1 MPDARMPYHAIC
13 SGAPKQSENIAWC
26 SWGVLHA
33 TKKGGNAVRG
43 ATDNVGWSWKH
54 LVKFTCAIILAQAIY
69 WLLIDDKLLRSP
81 PQSAITMIAPTQ
93 FEIASLKA
101 PTLEA
106 LQQAQF
112 TTAEAS
118 FSHCCDTASFAA
130 RMTFPIENVPS
141 TGLGII
147 STLQVDNYLLL
158 VNGSVIVGHGRME
171 PGAQTFH
178 GQRTFLTRIPSGL
191 LKVGN
196 NELTYITIRDG
207 FPYTDISPPIMA
219 EYDSLQGF
227 AAQRLWVMNSYPLLG
242 GMLLSILGVVAAI
255 MAVRSDDRPFA
266 GWLSLLCAAF
276 AANALY
282 EVVVDPPFGGL
293 GRMIAFFAVN
303 LAVPTAVLGFVVA
316 WSQRPMRWL
325 TLGLLALY
333 GLAIATIVA
342 MLSLQSMPAG
352 FDNASTIWSGYHLVV
367 AGMTLGYMLWHFAT
381 HRDDRIGEFAILSVL
396 VTTGLIDGL
405 SHYFPDQRWMEQN
418 LAFAA
423 PFLMMAM
430 IIAFIARNI
439 RLFQSQETM
448 TRWLRTRVEEREAEL
463 GIAHQREQQLVRATA
478 HHDERRRIMRDL
490 HDGLGSQLMAM
501 LLAARMG
508 DAEPKGVAE
517 GLQSV
522 VDEMRLMVDSMDSA
536 GDSLAS
542 ALAIFR
548 QRITPQIQS
557 VGVALQW
564 EDSTDGPVEGF
575 GPRDVLQIFRIL
587 QEAATN
593 ALKHASAS
601 EIGILI
607 SPGQN
612 ESTSDISVS
621 DNGRGF
627 DVIDQAAG
635 RGLRNMRA
643 RAQTVGGEIVVS
655 PRASGGTTMRL
666 TLPIPSDQT
675 VETHTLAEETAA

>member
-1 MPDARMPYHAIC
+1 
-13 SGAPKQSENIAWC
+13 
-26 SWGVLHA
+26 
-33 TKKGGNAVRG
+33 
-43 ATDNVGWSWKH
+43 
-54 LVKFTCAIILAQAIY
+54 
-69 WLLIDDKLLRSP
+69 
-81 PQSAITMIAPTQ
+81 
-93 FEIASLKA
+93 
-101 PTLEA
+101 
-106 LQQAQF
+106 
-112 TTAEAS
+112 
-118 FSHCCDTASFAA
+118 
-130 RMTFPIENVPS
+130 
-141 TGLGII
+141 
-147 STLQVDNYLLL
+147 
-158 VNGSVIVGHGRME
+158 
-171 PGAQTFH
+171 
-178 GQRTFLTRIPSGL
+178 
-191 LKVGN
+191 
-196 NELTYITIRDG
+196 
-207 FPYTDISPPIMA
+207 
-219 EYDSLQGF
+219 
-227 AAQRLWVMNSYPLLG
+227 
-242 GMLLSILGVVAAI
+242 
-255 MAVRSDDRPFA
+255 
-266 GWLSLLCAAF
+266 
-276 AANALY
+276 
-282 EVVVDPPFGGL
+282 
-293 GRMIAFFAVN
+293 
-303 LAVPTAVLGFVVA
+303 
-316 WSQRPMRWL
+316 
-325 TLGLLALY
+325 
-333 GLAIATIVA
+333 
-342 MLSLQSMPAG
+342 
-352 FDNASTIWSGYHLVV
+352 
-367 AGMTLGYMLWHFAT
+367 
-381 HRDDRIGEFAILSVL
+381 
-396 VTTGLIDGL
+396 
-405 SHYFPDQRWMEQN
+405 
-418 LAFAA
+418 
-423 PFLMMAM
+423 
-430 IIAFIARNI
+430 
-439 RLFQSQETM
+439 M

-612 ESTSDISVS
+612 ESTIDISVS

-643 RAQTVGGEIVVS
+643 RAKTVGGEIVVS
-655 PRASGGTTMRL
+655 PRANGGTTMRL